1 MLRPTLQAANHP
13 LLVRVHYTDAMLP
26 SLAKR
31 LAVCVSPKPGLGPMR
46 SPAFARCKARPRWS
60 DGDSPAAWWWADA
73 QRRLL
78 DACRT
83 LGRNAHRAGCHQR
96 TTHSVTLMRLQPYI
110 RSWDGPTGTGPPW
123 AWRWATVGMALAPS
137 QAERTAAKPTVG
149 DRRPSVRAGGPKRR
163 RRRSAR
169 GAAARPR
176 RPADPQRASGNAAT
190 AGRTGGRKRGC

>member
-123 AWRWATVGMALAPS
+123 AWRWATVGMALGHCRHGTGQPYAHGM
-137 QAERTAAKPTVG
+137 ADGHWGCRRLDAFGKDATVQQ
-149 DRRPSVRAGGPKRR
+149 V
-163 RRRSAR
+163 
-169 GAAARPR
+169 
-176 RPADPQRASGNAAT
+176 
-190 AGRTGGRKRGC
+190 GRTPASTSVFHASR